1 MVNIQFC
8 CIIWIVENHVVFDKH
23 NLHQGHCVFGSVCRH
38 VCHHSV
44 SKHKKQKKSPKI
56 KKRPYIILHLISDLS
71 FKVNRLSEG
80 NNNAV

>member
-44 SKHKKQKKSPKI
+44 SKHKK
-56 KKRPYIILHLISDLS
+56 KRPYIILHLISDLS